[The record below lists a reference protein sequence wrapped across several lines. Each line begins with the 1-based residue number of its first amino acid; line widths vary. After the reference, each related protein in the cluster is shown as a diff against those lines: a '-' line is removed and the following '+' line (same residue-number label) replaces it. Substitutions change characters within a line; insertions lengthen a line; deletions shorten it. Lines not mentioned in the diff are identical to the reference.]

1 MALTDDDIERLRA
14 DTPAVEKLTHFNH
27 SKCSLP
33 SNRVLGKIIG
43 HLHLEATIGPSEAGD
58 LAAAD
63 IEATRGAAAQLL
75 KALPQEI
82 ALTGSGS
89 QGWGAAFAALPHLK
103 PGDRLLTSR
112 HEWGGNLSM
121 MKRAAGKAGAN
132 VEYIPCREDG
142 TVSPDALAAMIDD
155 RVKLVAL
162 TWLPANS
169 GLINPVAEI
178 GEVTRAAGVPYF
190 VDAGQALGQIE
201 ADVGAIGCDILKGT
215 GRKFLRGPRGT
226 AILYVRKSFL
236 GTLDPVASDVLSAPW
251 EEGGPKLREDA
262 RRFETAEKPF
272 ALHLGLGEAI
282 RQALEIGIAD
292 IRGRIIAQSEKLR
305 AALSEIAGVTLLDL
319 GGEKSG
325 LVSFSM
331 SKLSA
336 SELRERLAR
345 ENINVASIA
354 AAYCPVEMAERGF
367 SEVARASV
375 SYLTTDAEI
384 ERLADA
390 MRKF

>member
-14 DTPAVEKLTHFNH
+14 DTPGVENVSHFNH

-33 SNRVLGKIIG
+33 SKRVLGKIVD
-43 HLHLEATIGPSEAGD
+43 HLQREAAIGPSEAGD
-58 LAAAD
+58 LATAD
-63 IEATRGAAAQLL
+63 IEAARDAAAQLL
-75 KALPQEI
+75 NALPQEI

-121 MKRAAGKAGAN
+121 MKRAAEKAGAN
-132 VEYIPCREDG
+132 VEYVPCREDG
-142 TVSPDALAAMIDD
+142 TVSPEALATMIDD

-162 TWLPANS
+162 TWLPANG

-226 AILYVRKSFL
+226 AILYIRKSFL
-236 GTLDPVASDVLSAPW
+236 DTLDPVTTDVFSAPW

-262 RRFETAEKPF
+262 RRFETSEKPV
-272 ALHLGLGEAI
+272 ALQIGLGEAI

-292 IRGRIIAQSEKLR
+292 IRSRIKAKSEKLR
-305 AALSEIAGVTLLDL
+305 TELSQIAGVTLLDL

-325 LVSFSM
+325 LVSFSV
-331 SKLSA
+331 SRLSA
-336 SELRERLAR
+336 TELRKRLAR
-345 ENINVASIA
+345 KNINVASIA

-375 SYLTTDAEI
+375 SYLTTDEEI
-384 ERLADA
+384 DRLADA
-390 MRKF
+390 MRTL